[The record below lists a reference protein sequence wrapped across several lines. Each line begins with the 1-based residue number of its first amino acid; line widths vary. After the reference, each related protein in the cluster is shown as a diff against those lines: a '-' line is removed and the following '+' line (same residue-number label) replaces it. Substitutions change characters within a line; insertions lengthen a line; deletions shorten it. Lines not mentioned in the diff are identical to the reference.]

1 MRTAKDIKGDSM
13 LPAASIEALIE
24 ALNDPVAIVDSGWL
38 IVSANARLLDLIGYS
53 IEELKAKHLSAVCSM
68 SKLDINRLTGAE
80 GPAFGVK
87 AGLIT
92 KKGGLVPV
100 TIYASHVPEGMG
112 PENMGSENLRM
123 IAVSAIPAVDQTSL
137 AEMQAENERLSVK
150 VARLEEFREG
160 VLQILQELDTQEA
173 ELDGA
178 YARLAAAQAHLIQTS
193 KLGTLGELAAG
204 LAHELNQPVTV
215 IKGLAQSLLK
225 SLGAD
230 PASIEKAQLIAEAA
244 SRMEL
249 IIRHMNIF
257 ARAKEQE
264 LVRCDINAI
273 VRDAF
278 RLSGGTLRQK
288 AIDVSF
294 DFGEPPAVKG
304 SPVRLE
310 QVIMNLIAN
319 ARDAMPD
326 GGRLSVRT
334 STIADEKGH
343 GCALVSV
350 SDTGIGISEDVMAHI
365 FDPFFTTKEPGKG
378 TGLGLSI
385 SRGIVR
391 DHGGDIRVEST
402 PGRGAT
408 FHMTIPAMGSDE
420 R

>member
-1 MRTAKDIKGDSM
+1 MHTAKDIKVESNR
-13 LPAASIEALIE
+13 PAASIEALIE
-24 ALNDPVAIVDSGWL
+24 ALGNPVAIVDRGWL
-38 IVSANARLLDLIGYS
+38 IVSANARLLGLIGYS
-53 IEELKAKHLSAVCSM
+53 IEELKAKHISAVCSM
-68 SKLDINRLTGAE
+68 SRLDIDRLAGTE
-80 GPAFGVK
+80 GPASCVK

-100 TIYASHVPEGMG
+100 TICASPVPENLG
-112 PENMGSENLRM
+112 PKDFRM
-123 IAVSAIPAVDQTSL
+123 IAVSAIPAVDQASL
-137 AEMQAENERLSVK
+137 AEVQAENERLSVK

-178 YARLAAAQAHLIQTS
+178 YARLAAAQAHLIQSS

-294 DFGEPPAVKG
+294 DLGEPPAVKG

-326 GGRLSVRT
+326 GGSISVRT
-334 STIADEKGH
+334 SAITDEKGH
-343 GCALVSV
+343 GYALVSV
-350 SDTGIGISEDVMAHI
+350 SDTGVGISEEAIARI

-391 DHGGDIRVEST
+391 DHGGDIRVESI

>member
-1 MRTAKDIKGDSM
+1 MQTAKDIKGDSNRT
-13 LPAASIEALIE
+13 AASIEALID
-24 ALNDPVAIVDSGWL
+24 ALDNPVAIVDRGWL
-38 IVSANARLLDLIGYS
+38 IVSANARLLGLIGYS
-53 IEELKAKHLSAVCSM
+53 IEELRAKHLSAVCSM
-68 SKLDINRLTGAE
+68 SRLDIDSLTGTE

-87 AGLIT
+87 AGLVT

-100 TIYASHVPEGMG
+100 TIYASPVPENLG
-112 PENMGSENLRM
+112 PEDFRM

-178 YARLAAAQAHLIQTS
+178 YARLAAAQAHLIQSS

-257 ARAKEQE
+257 ARAKEQD
-264 LVRCDINAI
+264 LIRCDINSI
-273 VRDAF
+273 VIDAF

-294 DFGEPPAVKG
+294 DLGEPPAVKG

-326 GGRLSVRT
+326 GGSISVRT
-334 STIADEKGH
+334 STITDEKGH
-343 GCALVSV
+343 GHALVSV
-350 SDTGIGISEDVMAHI
+350 SDTGIGISEDAMAHI

-391 DHGGDIRVEST
+391 DHGGDIRVESI

-408 FHMTIPAMGSDE
+408 FHMTIPAMASDE

>member
-1 MRTAKDIKGDSM
+1 MHTANDIKVESNR
-13 LPAASIEALIE
+13 PAASIEALIE
-24 ALNDPVAIVDSGWL
+24 ALGNPVAIVDRGWL
-38 IVSANARLLDLIGYS
+38 IVSANARLLGLIGYS
-53 IEELKAKHLSAVCSM
+53 IEELKAKHISAVCSM
-68 SKLDINRLTGAE
+68 SRLDIDRLAGTE
-80 GPAFGVK
+80 GPASCVK

-92 KKGGLVPV
+92 KNGGLVPV
-100 TIYASHVPEGMG
+100 TIYASPVPENLG
-112 PENMGSENLRM
+112 PKDFRM
-123 IAVSAIPAVDQTSL
+123 IAVSAIPAVDQASL
-137 AEMQAENERLSVK
+137 AEVQAENERLSVK

-178 YARLAAAQAHLIQTS
+178 YARLAAAQAHLIQSS

-230 PASIEKAQLIAEAA
+230 HASIEKAQLIAEAA

-257 ARAKEQE
+257 ARAKEQD

-294 DFGEPPAVKG
+294 DLGEPPAVKG

-326 GGRLSVRT
+326 GGSISVRT
-334 STIADEKGH
+334 SAITDEKGH
-343 GCALVSV
+343 GYALVSV
-350 SDTGIGISEDVMAHI
+350 SDTGVGISEEAIARI

-391 DHGGDIRVEST
+391 DHGGDIRVESI

>member
-1 MRTAKDIKGDSM
+1 MQTAEDIKGDSNR
-13 LPAASIEALIE
+13 PTASIEALIE
-24 ALNDPVAIVDSGWL
+24 ALNSPVAIVDRDWL
-38 IVSANARLLDLIGYS
+38 IVSANARLLDLIGYP
-53 IEELKAKHLSAVCSM
+53 IEELRAKHLSAVCSM
-68 SKLDINRLTGAE
+68 SRLDIDRLTGTE

-92 KKGGLVPV
+92 RKGGLVPV
-100 TIYASHVPEGMG
+100 TIYASPVPKNMG
-112 PENMGSENLRM
+112 PEDSGM
-123 IAVSAIPAVDQTSL
+123 IAVSAIPAVDQASL

-178 YARLAAAQAHLIQTS
+178 YARLAAAQAHLIQSS

-225 SLGAD
+225 SLCAD

-257 ARAKEQE
+257 ARAKEQD
-264 LVRCDINAI
+264 LARCDINAI

-288 AIDVSF
+288 AIDISF
-294 DFGEPPAVKG
+294 DLGEPPAVKG

-326 GGRLSVRT
+326 GGSISVRT
-334 STIADEKGH
+334 SAVTDEKGH
-343 GCALVSV
+343 GYALVSV
-350 SDTGIGISEDVMAHI
+350 SDTGIGISEDAMAHI
-365 FDPFFTTKEPGKG
+365 FEPFFTTKDPGMG

-385 SRGIVR
+385 SRSIVK
-391 DHGGDIRVEST
+391 DHGGDIRVESI
-402 PGRGAT
+402 PGKGTT
-408 FHMTIPAMGSDE
+408 FHMTIPAVDADE

>member
-1 MRTAKDIKGDSM
+1 MQTAKDIKGDSNR
-13 LPAASIEALIE
+13 PAALIE
-24 ALNDPVAIVDSGWL
+24 ALIDALDNPVAIVDRGWL
-38 IVSANARLLDLIGYS
+38 IVSANARLLGLIGYS
-53 IEELKAKHLSAVCSM
+53 IEELRAKHLSAVCSM
-68 SKLDINRLTGAE
+68 SRLDIDRLTGTE

-87 AGLIT
+87 AGLVT

-100 TIYASHVPEGMG
+100 TIYASPV
-112 PENMGSENLRM
+112 PENMGPEDFRM
-123 IAVSAIPAVDQTSL
+123 IAVSAIPAVDQASL
-137 AEMQAENERLSVK
+137 TEMQAENERLSVK

-178 YARLAAAQAHLIQTS
+178 YARLAAAQAHLIQSS

-257 ARAKEQE
+257 ARAKEQD
-264 LVRCDINAI
+264 LVRCDINSI
-273 VRDAF
+273 VIDAF

-294 DFGEPPAVKG
+294 DLGEPPAVKG

-326 GGRLSVRT
+326 GGSISVRT
-334 STIADEKGH
+334 STITDEKGH
-343 GCALVSV
+343 GHALVSV
-350 SDTGIGISEDVMAHI
+350 SDTGIGISEDAMAHI

-391 DHGGDIRVEST
+391 DHGGDIRVESI

>member
-1 MRTAKDIKGDSM
+1 MPIKGDSNRT
-13 LPAASIEALIE
+13 AASIEALID
-24 ALNDPVAIVDSGWL
+24 ALDNPVAIVDRGWL
-38 IVSANARLLDLIGYS
+38 IVSANARLLGLIGYS
-53 IEELKAKHLSAVCSM
+53 IEELRAKHLSAVCSM
-68 SKLDINRLTGAE
+68 ARLDIDRLTGTE

-87 AGLIT
+87 AGLVT

-100 TIYASHVPEGMG
+100 TIYASPV
-112 PENMGSENLRM
+112 PENMGPKDFRM
-123 IAVSAIPAVDQTSL
+123 IAVSAIPAVDQASL

-150 VARLEEFREG
+150 VAQLEEFKEG

-178 YARLAAAQAHLIQTS
+178 YARLAAAQAHLIQSS

-225 SLGAD
+225 NLGSD
-230 PASIEKAQLIAEAA
+230 LASIEKAQLIAEAA

-257 ARAKEQE
+257 ARAKELE
-264 LVRCDINAI
+264 LVRCDINSI

-288 AIDVSF
+288 AIDISF
-294 DFGEPPAVKG
+294 DLGAPPEVKG

-326 GGRLSVRT
+326 GGSISVRT
-334 STIADEKGH
+334 STITDEKGH
-343 GCALVSV
+343 GYALVSV
-350 SDTGIGISEDVMAHI
+350 SDTGSGISEDAMAHI

-391 DHGGDIRVEST
+391 DHGGDIRVESI

-408 FHMTIPAMGSDE
+408 FHMTIPAMDSDE

>member
-1 MRTAKDIKGDSM
+1 M
-13 LPAASIEALIE
+13 IEALID
-24 ALNDPVAIVDSGWL
+24 ALDNPVAIVDRGWL
-38 IVSANARLLDLIGYS
+38 IVSANARLLGLIGYS
-53 IEELKAKHLSAVCSM
+53 IEELRAKHLSAVCSM
-68 SKLDINRLTGAE
+68 SRLDIDRLTGTE

-87 AGLIT
+87 AGLVT

-100 TIYASHVPEGMG
+100 TIYASPV
-112 PENMGSENLRM
+112 PENMGPEDFRM
-123 IAVSAIPAVDQTSL
+123 IAVSAIPTVDQASL
-137 AEMQAENERLSVK
+137 TEMQAENERLSVK

-178 YARLAAAQAHLIQTS
+178 YARLAAAQAHLIQSS

-257 ARAKEQE
+257 ARAKEQD

-273 VRDAF
+273 VIDAF

-294 DFGEPPAVKG
+294 DLGEPPAVKG

-326 GGRLSVRT
+326 GGSISVRT
-334 STIADEKGH
+334 STITDEKGH
-343 GCALVSV
+343 GHALVSV
-350 SDTGIGISEDVMAHI
+350 SDTGIGISEDAMAHI

-391 DHGGDIRVEST
+391 DHGGDIRVESI